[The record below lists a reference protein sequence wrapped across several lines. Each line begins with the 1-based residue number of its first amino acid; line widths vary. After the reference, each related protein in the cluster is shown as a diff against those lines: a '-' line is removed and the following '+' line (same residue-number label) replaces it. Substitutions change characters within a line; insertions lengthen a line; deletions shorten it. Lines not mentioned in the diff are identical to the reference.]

1 MFREEK
7 VMAKD
12 SLACQMGFPGADC
25 TDPKEQKRRN
35 ESNTPKPWFK
45 VPYTPDAPSSYK
57 KVPKK
62 K

>member
-1 MFREEK
+1 
-7 VMAKD
+7 MAKG

-35 ESNTPKPWFK
+35 ESNSPKPWFK
-45 VPYTPDAPSSYK
+45 VPYTPDPASSYK

>member
-1 MFREEK
+1 MLGEEE

-12 SLACQMGFPGADC
+12 SLACQIGFPGADC
-25 TDPKEQKRRN
+25 TDKNEQRRRN
-35 ESNTPKPWFK
+35 KSNDTKPWFK
-45 VPYTPDAPSSYK
+45 VPYTPDPASSYK